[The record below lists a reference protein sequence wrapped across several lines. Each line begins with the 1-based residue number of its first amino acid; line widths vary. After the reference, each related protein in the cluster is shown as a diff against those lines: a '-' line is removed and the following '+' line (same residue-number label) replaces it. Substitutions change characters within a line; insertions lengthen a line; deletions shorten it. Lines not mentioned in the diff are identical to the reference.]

1 MNETKKRWL
10 LPVFIGS
17 LLLNGT
23 LLVVL
28 LVSQPALERYVEV
41 LIPVAIPLA
50 VAFIAWYGVRN
61 NIESSRE
68 QELLNQWH
76 SNVRWATDLTL
87 SSNDQHVA
95 TGIAALDSLDDLPFL
110 GDEENKLIDAIVEST
125 AARYADIYES

>member
-1 MNETKKRWL
+1 MNKTKRRWL
-10 LPVFIGS
+10 LPAFVGL

-41 LIPVAIPLA
+41 LIPVTIPLA

-95 TGIAALDSLDDLPFL
+95 TGIAVLDSLDDLPFL

-125 AARYADIYES
+125 ADRYSDIYES